1 MNEYEAHIAKCKAV
15 KNQNKVNRILKYILL
30 GIQKGYDTALLVQ
43 KLNDH
48 HIKPLVSD
56 KWTANSLQMQ
66 IMLIARL
73 DPQSSLAMGF
83 GFMLKTGL
91 ATNADYELFQTRI
104 SK

>member
-1 MNEYEAHIAKCKAV
+1 MNEYEAHIAKCKEP
-15 KNQNKVNRILKYILL
+15 KNKVKVKRILDHILI
-30 GIQKGYDTALLVQ
+30 GIRKGYNTAFLVK

-56 KWTANSLQMQ
+56 KWTVNSLQMQ
-66 IMLIARL
+66 IMKIAKL
-73 DPQSSLAMGF
+73 DSESSLASAF
-83 GFMLKTGL
+83 GWMLKTGL